1 MATTS
6 SNRTHVGGQQYSAPE
21 FDKSGFSLTHNR
33 YSSYQLGK
41 IHVSGLQWIMPGDK
55 VSGQNI
61 TNLTA
66 HRIVTPMVTPID
78 VSQYNFFLPL
88 RALDT
93 SFVDGLAPSKNNDM
107 SQGWSAPMT
116 TLQSLVNTYFL
127 SLYPSDYSSPF
138 KSIPELYLQYP
149 AFLADYEGDTE
160 PTIEDFYQYLVNE
173 EYMESLGPTFA
184 SAFRTFLTQHSAM
197 LRGAY
202 TTQLY
207 QDAQNH
213 YLVDGLEDCAKY
225 FDSFGFD
232 NISIDTPINEFWYNL
247 LTALL
252 TPFFGRYSYLCEL
265 RLPYLSPSDIYQLA
279 YNPTVRGLGNGISQ
293 VSFNEYSLRFMYALW
308 YERFRDVNLEP
319 VSSNLPKWRQFS
331 SSPVITPIYCLYRFR
346 SWYNDMFVSA
356 QPDDMSRHV
365 WAPVVGNPDSSL
377 TIHNRNVNNQ
387 DAQPNSLGN
396 DSVNDGTKLH
406 NINSVQLQWRDSLTG
421 EQRTLYCPVPANI
434 NDSISQ
440 GDSTSL
446 DDVYGLQLS
455 ALRQAKMLERY
466 LKRNYLFGDEYQDR
480 MLAHYNS
487 RVSDMRINRPELLS
501 SSLDSVNFEQQVSN
515 VSTDETK
522 VGDRTATATA
532 SGKSDNYTFFAEEFG
547 LLVNIL
553 TIMPHAQYDGI
564 LGQALIQ
571 KQVDFPL
578 PEFAANNEEFGRKL
592 EVAGTGL
599 YTSAN
604 NDSQATAQFIFGHYP
619 AYHAWR
625 ERVDEVG
632 GEFLNELQNAT
643 FRRFF
648 GMFNEDTTPK
658 LNYMFIHCDPNLDM
672 FADNVK
678 YNAQF
683 YGDTIHECYVER
695 VLPTP
700 VEVI

>member
-1 MATTS
+1 MATTT
-6 SNRTHVGGQQYSAPE
+6 SNRTKVTGQQYAAPE
-21 FDKSGFSLTHNR
+21 FDKSGFNLSHKR
-33 YSSYQLGK
+33 YSSYQMGK

-55 VSGQNI
+55 CSGENV

-78 VSQYNFFLPL
+78 ISQYNFYLPL

-93 SFVDGLAPSKNNDM
+93 SFVDGMSPSKNNDM
-107 SQGWSAPMT
+107 SSNWSAPMT
-116 TLQSLVNTYFL
+116 NLQTLVGEFFTELYSDFTADLSFLELFNYFSVYMNDSPTHYVVEEFLTYLQSE
-127 SLYPSDYSSPF
+127 YPDYSSFDVDDF
-138 KSIPELYLQYP
+138 KQLLLYPLQ
-149 AFLADYEGDTE
+149 ALR
-160 PTIEDFYQYLVNE
+160 VN
-173 EYMESLGPTFA
+173 SNLLT
-184 SAFRTFLTQHSAM
+184 SAQH
-197 LRGAY
+197 
-202 TTQLY
+202 
-207 QDAQNH
+207 H
-213 YLVDGLEDCAKY
+213 YLVDALEDCAKY
-225 FDSFGFD
+225 IESFGFD
-232 NISIDTPINEFWYNL
+232 NISNSTDVRDLMFNYLN
-247 LTALL
+247 ALL
-252 TPFFGRYSYLCEL
+252 TPWFGRYSYLCEL

-279 YNPTVRGLGNGISQ
+279 YAPTTRGLINSLSN
-293 VSFNEYSLRFMYALW
+293 VYFNEYPLRFMYALW

-319 VSSNLPKWRQFS
+319 VSSDLPKWRQFS
-331 SSPVITPIYCLYRFR
+331 STPIITPIFCIYRFR

-365 WAPVVGNPDSSL
+365 WAPVLANPDNSL
-377 TIHNRNVNNQ
+377 TVHNANYDNF
-387 DAQPNSLGN
+387 DAQTNPKPAG
-396 DSVNDGTKLH
+396 VNGGQYLH
-406 NINSVQLQWRDSLTG
+406 NVSSVQLQWRDSVTG
-421 EQRTLYCPVPANI
+421 NQRSLFCPVPANI

-440 GDSTSL
+440 NDAMSL
-446 DDVYGLQLS
+446 DDVYGLQLC

-515 VSTDETK
+515 VSTEETK
-522 VGDRTATATA
+522 VGDRTATATG
-532 SGKSDNYTFFAEEFG
+532 SSKSDNYTFFAEEFG

-553 TIMPHAQYDGI
+553 TIMPRAQYDGV
-564 LGQALIQ
+564 LGQSLLQ

-592 EVAGTGL
+592 EIASTGL
-599 YTSAN
+599 YTSRN
-604 NDSQATAQFIFGHYP
+604 NDSDATALFIFGHYP

-632 GEFLNELQNAT
+632 GEFLNELQDAT

-658 LNYMFIHCDPNLDM
+658 LNYMFIHCNPNLSM
-672 FADNVK
+672 FADTVK

-683 YGDTIHECYVER
+683 YGDTIHDCYVER